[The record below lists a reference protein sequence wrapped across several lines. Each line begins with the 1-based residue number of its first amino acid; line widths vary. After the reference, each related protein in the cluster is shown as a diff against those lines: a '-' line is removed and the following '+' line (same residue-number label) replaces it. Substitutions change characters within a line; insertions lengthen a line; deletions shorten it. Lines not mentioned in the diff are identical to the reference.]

1 MSIFDDIAKLG
12 KSAISTVFPPAKFAF
27 DIIDKLAGK
36 TGKTTEE
43 LEGLVP
49 EIQAM
54 VVQRDTARDQAI
66 EESYQVETK
75 AKAEVMVA
83 TLKQDDN
90 YTKRAR
96 PTVVYGGLVLV
107 LLNHVVLPWV
117 AFFVGLEN
125 PNIQIP
131 GIFWGSWGGIC
142 GTFAIGRTMEKRG
155 KPDNIANKALS
166 AIGL

>member
-54 VVQRDTARDQAI
+54 VVQRDTDRDQAI

-96 PTVVYGGLVLV
+96 PTVVYGGLVV
-107 LLNHVVLPWV
+107 LAVNHVVLPWI
-117 AFFVGLEN
+117 AFFAGMEN

-131 GIFWGSWGGIC
+131 GVFWTGWAGIVA
-142 GTFAIGRTMEKRG
+142 TFSIGRTMEKRG
-155 KPDNIANKALS
+155 TPDNVANNALYM
-166 AIGL
+166 IGL